1 MSPERLSLCV
11 LSKAA
16 PAQAQ
21 GSVCSFLPQTTW
33 GSCLSC
39 PRLLPLFC
47 RCWVS
52 LGSGPAVG
60 LSPNALFRDTC
71 PLLSSGSWP
80 TRDWV
85 TGAPTPH
92 VPASPPVLCRGPSEL
107 QPCPPFPSYLPAGPL
122 WEGLCAGSPQAQASA
137 HSLKQAASQ
146 LPKEQPGMAG
156 WVAAR
161 KSHSPSL
168 PGLILPCLSDPWRSP
183 GETAQHGLV
192 PGNPCPRP
200 PGDKGLG
207 VPQGPPQRLSSGKWP
222 RHPDSLPGF
231 SL

>member
-16 PAQAQ
+16 PVQAQ
-21 GSVCSFLPQTTW
+21 GSVCSFLPRHWSPQTTW

-39 PRLLPLFC
+39 PRLLLLFC

-52 LGSGPAVG
+52 LGSEPAVG
-60 LSPNALFRDTC
+60 LSPNALFWDTC
-71 PLLSSGSWP
+71 PLPSSGSWP

-92 VPASPPVLCRGPSEL
+92 VPTSPPALCRGPSEL
-107 QPCPPFPSYLPAGPL
+107 QPCPPFPSYLPARTLVGGAVCWIPPGSSFCPQL
-122 WEGLCAGSPQAQASA
+122 EAGCLSASA
-137 HSLKQAASQ
+137 RATRH
-146 LPKEQPGMAG
+146 GG

-168 PGLILPCLSDPWRSP
+168 PGLILPCLSDPRRSP

-192 PGNPCPRP
+192 PGIPCPRP

-207 VPQGPPQRLSSGKWP
+207 VPQGPP
-222 RHPDSLPGF
+222 
-231 SL
+231 